1 MEKSKFQKINSH
13 IIKIFWVFLIGS
25 VIGCIIETI
34 VGLIFDKTFQ
44 IRQGLIY
51 GPFIP
56 VYGIGLVMY
65 YLIISNVKDIKKV
78 FILSM
83 ILGGAIE
90 YFCSLFQEICFGT
103 VSWDYSGMFLNIGGR
118 TSLMFCLFWGIA
130 GVVFVKFI
138 LPFFKKMDM
147 YIYNKKFKCIT
158 AVLAV
163 FMVIN
168 VSISCMAGA
177 RQNERMQKIEA
188 NTQLDAFLDK
198 HYPDWVM
205 NKVYSNK
212 INRTKAPS
220 PERAKM

>member
-1 MEKSKFQKINSH
+1 MEESKFQKIKSQV
-13 IIKIFWVFLIGS
+13 IKIFWVFLIGS
-25 VIGCIIETI
+25 VIGCILETI

-65 YLIISNVKDIKKV
+65 YVIISNVKDIKKV
-78 FILSM
+78 FLLSM
-83 ILGGAIE
+83 LLGGAIE

-103 VSWDYSGMFLNIGGR
+103 VSWDYSDMFLNIGGR
-118 TSLMFCLFWGIA
+118 TSLLFCFFWGIA

-138 LPFFKKMDM
+138 LPLLRKIDM
-147 YIYNKKFKCIT
+147 YLYSKKFKCVT

-163 FMVIN
+163 FMVMNI
-168 VSISCMAGA
+168 SISCMAGA

-188 NTQLDAFLDK
+188 STKVDAFLDK
-198 HYPDWVM
+198 YYPDWVM

-212 INRTKAPS
+212 INRTRMPKA
-220 PERAKM
+220 EKVNI